1 MCIESVLWFEQRTDR
16 WPRYHQFGLALRST
30 EMNCL
35 LLIASHWICECDSE
49 FRWTQNRNIN
59 RNKQQSTGT
68 NLSER
73 SPLFSGSWCP
83 TERFH
88 NKEALWHR
96 WHRSKAHAY
105 YIQKGT
111 INMAQMKMLCIFAI
125 PHSLCMY
132 IQYALAALV
141 NFGARH
147 KVDSLDRTE
156 WGWWCLWFNE
166 FIVSYLNCWI

>member
-16 WPRYHQFGLALRST
+16 WPRYHQFGLAVRST

-49 FRWTQNRNIN
+49 FRWTRNRNIN

-96 WHRSKAHAY
+96 WHRSKAHTY

-125 PHSLCMY
+125 HYVCIYNMLWQHLLISVRDTRSTVSTGLSDVGGACDSMNSLFR
-132 IQYALAALV
+132 I
-141 NFGARH
+141 
-147 KVDSLDRTE
+147 
-156 WGWWCLWFNE
+156 
-166 FIVSYLNCWI
+166 